1 MGHVQNLRRAGTRAK
16 VVDDALLNRLGLQ
29 VLRTVVAHS
38 AARLRRWRTD
48 PDPTIASWVRE
59 LRRSGCLELPDF
71 LAPEAFEAG
80 PGGGP
85 LSPGLGRRRERAARH
100 AARRCVDGEVPRDRR
115 NEGANVL
122 EVIWRSD
129 VPADRRA
136 DLDRFFLDPR
146 LLRLASA
153 AERLEVEPGGGRCF
167 IHHLIQVAGEPDV
180 QASLHTDIFYPTHK
194 IWLYLDDVREE
205 DGPLIYYPGSHRQSL
220 ASLRG
225 VYRSSVQGDDG
236 SRRVRPDEPARRK
249 LQPKVFTS
257 RANTVV
263 IADTSGYHGRVQG
276 RAGGRRTVVQIEL
289 RPDPFRRPANLPEDD
304 SVSRATEAARASR

>member
-71 LAPEAFEAG
+71 LAPEAFEAV
-80 PGGGP
+80 
-85 LSPGLGRRRERAARH
+85 RD